1 MIEGLANLQTYL
13 QLEYIST
20 RNTPIVAT
28 SAQTELRLDYG
39 SEAMLSGEESSIQ
52 MVLQSTTDI
61 SVVLEK

>member
-20 RNTPIVAT
+20 QNTPIVAN
-28 SAQTELRLDYG
+28 SAQTKLRLDYD

-52 MVLQSTTDI
+52 MILQSTTDI